1 MRCSYNIQ
9 LDWSWCWSDHEAPV
23 RDAGAT
29 GRPEGRRGSDK
40 EDSEPE
46 SEYTWKGGYQWGNTG
61 APGGRQGSAAW
72 ESERKIGDPSRDLVA
87 SRRASAVRV
96 RATAWTVPETDATPS
111 TDSPQTTQDLVSELS
126 PESAPEPEPGPEPEL
141 PAEAAAEPER
151 EAWAEIVP
159 EPEPEPKEPESAL
172 DLEPEPADAENSQ
185 PVDEAW
191 VKPIIEAK
199 PDIRSK
205 KGKKAKKAKKGESQ
219 DACCLC

>member
-1 MRCSYNIQ
+1 MRHLSGTREPQ
-9 LDWSWCWSDHEAPV
+9 GD
-23 RDAGAT
+23 RRGAGAPT
-29 GRPEGRRGSDK
+29 RRIRSRSRSILGKVDTSGAIRGRR
-40 EDSEPE
+40 
-46 SEYTWKGGYQWGNTG
+46 
-61 APGGRQGSAAW
+61 GGRQGSAAW

-185 PVDEAW
+185 PVDKAW